1 MKNAYTIN
9 ALELLAEKDGVE
21 FLDSLLLPLDHA
33 LTHLNK
39 ITLLPEISKTFVNG
53 LISTTPSGFPEGEI
67 LRVYS
72 KSKFLG
78 IGEVDANGGIV
89 PKRGFNV

>member
-1 MKNAYTIN
+1 
-9 ALELLAEKDGVE
+9 
-21 FLDSLLLPLDHA
+21 
-33 LTHLNK
+33 
-39 ITLLPEISKTFVNG
+39 LPEISKTFVNG
-53 LISTTPSGFPEGEI
+53 LTLVTPSDFPEGEL

-78 IGEVDANGGIV
+78 IGEVDKNGRIV